1 MDSLKVTG
9 ASFTSQVIVFMD
21 MLPYCLGIAIAIM
34 NIIYLYYKIR
44 NEKESQ
50 MLAKMIADEMFSEG
64 AKNELI
70 DEINKS
76 IDIPI
81 ISEKTEKAI
90 LEALWK
96 VIKAVF
102 YKKLGL

>member
-1 MDSLKVTG
+1 
-9 ASFTSQVIVFMD
+9 
-21 MLPYCLGIAIAIM
+21 
-34 NIIYLYYKIR
+34 
-44 NEKESQ
+44 
-50 MLAKMIADEMFSEG
+50 MLAKMIADEMFSED

-96 VIKAVF
+96 IIKTVF
-102 YKKLGL
+102 YKKLGI

>member
-1 MDSLKVTG
+1 
-9 ASFTSQVIVFMD
+9 
-21 MLPYCLGIAIAIM
+21 
-34 NIIYLYYKIR
+34 
-44 NEKESQ
+44 
-50 MLAKMIADEMFSEG
+50 MLAKMIADEMFSEE

-96 VIKAVF
+96 IIKTVF
-102 YKKLGL
+102 YKKLGI

>member
-1 MDSLKVTG
+1 
-9 ASFTSQVIVFMD
+9 
-21 MLPYCLGIAIAIM
+21 
-34 NIIYLYYKIR
+34 
-44 NEKESQ
+44 
-50 MLAKMIADEMFSEG
+50 MLAKMIADEMFSED
-64 AKNELI
+64 AKDELI
-70 DEINKS
+70 AELNKA
-76 IDIPI
+76 IDIQI

>member
-1 MDSLKVTG
+1 
-9 ASFTSQVIVFMD
+9 
-21 MLPYCLGIAIAIM
+21 
-34 NIIYLYYKIR
+34 
-44 NEKESQ
+44 
-50 MLAKMIADEMFSEG
+50 MLAKMMADEMFSEDEK
-64 AKNELI
+64 AELI
-70 DEINKS
+70 AELNKA

>member
-1 MDSLKVTG
+1 
-9 ASFTSQVIVFMD
+9 
-21 MLPYCLGIAIAIM
+21 
-34 NIIYLYYKIR
+34 
-44 NEKESQ
+44 
-50 MLAKMIADEMFSEG
+50 MLAKMIADEMFSEE
-64 AKNELI
+64 AKDELI

-96 VIKAVF
+96 IIKAVF
-102 YKKLGL
+102 YKKLGI

>member
-1 MDSLKVTG
+1 
-9 ASFTSQVIVFMD
+9 
-21 MLPYCLGIAIAIM
+21 
-34 NIIYLYYKIR
+34 
-44 NEKESQ
+44 
-50 MLAKMIADEMFSEG
+50 MIADELLSDQTGE
-64 AKNELI
+64 EII

-96 VIKAVF
+96 IIKAVL
-102 YKKLGL
+102 YKRIGA